1 MNNHYDVIIV
11 GGGVIGSSI
20 AFHLS
25 KRGKK
30 VLLVEKNQLAT
41 KASSAAAGMLG
52 AQTELEKDSPLFRL
66 ARKSRAMFP
75 KLSEEL
81 KELSGIDIEL
91 VQNGMIKIAETDE
104 EMSLLKSLVPLQQ
117 KLGEV
122 TEWVPTDELHAQEP
136 ALSEH
141 IKGAMYIP
149 NDGNVSA
156 PSLSKAFALSA
167 VALGT
172 DIQEYTE
179 VYDFIKEKDRV
190 VGVQTLAGSIYADET
205 IVAGGAWSEQLLKQ
219 ADTQLNTYPVKGEC
233 FSVRVKASPITRT
246 VFANGCY
253 IVPKLGGRLV
263 IGATERANTF
273 DETVSLN
280 GVSRLMER
288 ATKIIPELEN
298 AQWEKAWAGIRPQTG
313 DGLPYLGRHP
323 KWDGLSIA
331 TGHYRNGILLSPI
344 TGWQMAELVEGK
356 EIDDHFRVERNSIRE
371 LRI

>member
-104 EMSLLKSLVPLQQ
+104 EMSLLQSLVPLQQ

-122 TEWVPTDELHAQEP
+122 TEWVPTDELRTQEP

-141 IKGAMYIP
+141 IKGAMSIP
-149 NDGNVSA
+149 DDGNVSA
-156 PSLSKAFALSA
+156 PSLSKAFAHSA

-233 FSVRVKASPITRT
+233 FSVRVKVSPITRT

-273 DETVSLN
+273 DETVSLK

-298 AQWEKAWAGIRPQTG
+298 AQWEKAWAGIRPQTE